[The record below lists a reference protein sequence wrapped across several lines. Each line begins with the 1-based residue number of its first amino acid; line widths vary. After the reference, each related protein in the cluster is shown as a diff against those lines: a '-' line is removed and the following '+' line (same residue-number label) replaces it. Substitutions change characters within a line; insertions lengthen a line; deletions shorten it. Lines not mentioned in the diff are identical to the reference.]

1 MFGNECLLDLSWINQ
16 IALAFTK
23 GKSAP
28 DNYRLLPVGITGEGD
43 IIVIDAADAHAS
55 LLPCGRYR
63 MLSQDFTAPR
73 AIYREKANLCA
84 LGLPP
89 FTSINIKYDAAFLKY
104 EGYILHFMERYR

>member
-1 MFGNECLLDLSWINQ
+1 MFGNERLLDLTRIDQ

-63 MLSQDFTAPR
+63 SFLKILQPPR

-84 LGLPP
+84 LSLPP
-89 FTSINIKYDAAFLKY
+89 FTKIRCGLSKI
-104 EGYILHFMERYR
+104 